1 MTAAI
6 ITPVQTGADLAAAA
20 QLFRDYAASLNF
32 SLCFQ
37 DFDRELAELP
47 GAYAPPRG
55 TILLARAETVP
66 VGVVALRPLAPDICE
81 MKRLYLAPESRG
93 GGLGRRLVLGII
105 EAGRQRGYRAMRLDT
120 VQSSMAAAI
129 GLYRDLGFREIPA
142 YTHNPQPDVLYLE
155 LPLV

>member
-6 ITPVQTGADLAAAA
+6 ITPVQSGADLAAAA

-129 GLYRDLGFREIPA
+129 GLYLADRFAGPSNLCVRA
-142 YTHNPQPDVLYLE
+142 ATHHRGRWN
-155 LPLV
+155 